1 MILTILYLLLVLA
14 LVGWKGWHA
23 WLRGRST
30 YQQDMQH
37 HGSLREYLLGNGA
50 TEWQSKEPSC
60 LAACLHSDGPS
71 VAFLAGTHRVGRFG
85 SCIEVVQLDF
95 LT

>member
-50 TEWQSKEPSC
+50 TEWQSKEPFFVMPCSVPSFRWSVSGVSGW
-60 LAACLHSDGPS
+60 HS
-71 VAFLAGTHRVGRFG
+71 
-85 SCIEVVQLDF
+85 
-95 LT
+95 